1 MNTHQ
6 ETSTSTSTSIAID
19 FNRGQDIDVT
29 VVFDGVEMENK
40 TFNNKDHQ
48 IEEVMEF
55 IQYNRNGGCDVF
67 I

>member
-1 MNTHQ
+1 MNTSQ
-6 ETSTSTSTSIAID
+6 ETSIAID
-19 FNRGQDIDVT
+19 FSRGQDIDVT

-40 TFNNKDHQ
+40 TFNISNHQ